1 MAKQNLATVANEL
14 IESYGNTAKN
24 VISAYRVGNERAVVF
39 MDQSFANALEVAGS
53 RLSARTRYNAMTTE
67 KKITA
72 YYTKSVGVTADNAT
86 VVVDKAV
93 ELAGK
98 GVAQVS
104 ANANRFEKSTGVNTL
119 STLAVAAVPAAK
131 AVSKVAGTIEAKS
144 GELVVKIA
152 GKPVKAKKSA
162 APKRAPAKKPV
173 VKAAAKPVAKP
184 VAKKAA
190 KPAAKAAKPAT
201 EAAAA

>member
-1 MAKQNLATVANEL
+1 MAKQNLATVTNEL

-24 VISAYRVGNERAVVF
+24 VISACRVGNERAIELV
-39 MDQSFANALEVAGS
+39 DQSFANALEVAGS
-53 RLSARTRYNAMTTE
+53 RLSARARYNAMSTE

-72 YYTKSVGVTADNAT
+72 YYAKSVGVTADNAV

-104 ANANRFEKSTGVNTL
+104 ANASRFEKSTGVNTL
-119 STLAVAAVPAAK
+119 STLAVAAVPAAV

-144 GELVVKIA
+144 SELVDKIA
-152 GKPVKAKKSA
+152 GKPAAKAKKA
-162 APKRAPAKKPV
+162 VAPKRAVVKKPV
-173 VKAAAKPVAKP
+173 VKAAAKP

-190 KPAAKAAKPAT
+190 KPAAKAVKT
-201 EAAAA
+201 VAAAAA

>member
-1 MAKQNLATVANEL
+1 MAKQNLATVTNEL

-24 VISAYRVGNERAVVF
+24 VISACRVGNERAIELV
-39 MDQSFANALEVAGS
+39 DQSFANALEVAGS
-53 RLSARTRYNAMTTE
+53 RLSARARYNAMSTE

-72 YYTKSVGVTADNAT
+72 YYAKSVGVTADNAV

-104 ANANRFEKSTGVNTL
+104 ANASRFEKSTGVNTL
-119 STLAVAAVPAAK
+119 STLAVAAVPAAV

-144 GELVVKIA
+144 GELVDKIA
-152 GKPVKAKKSA
+152 GKPAAKAKKAA
-162 APKRAPAKKPV
+162 APKRVVVKKPV
-173 VKAAAKPVAKP
+173 VKAAAKP

-190 KPAAKAAKPAT
+190 KPAAKAVKT
-201 EAAAA
+201 VAAAAA

>member
-1 MAKQNLATVANEL
+1 MAKQNLATVTNEL

-24 VISAYRVGNERAVVF
+24 VISAYRVGNERAIEL
-39 MDQSFANALEVAGS
+39 MDQGFATALEAAGS

-72 YYTKSVGVTADNAT
+72 YYAKSVGVTADNAT
-86 VVVDKAV
+86 LVVDKAV

-119 STLAVAAVPAAK
+119 STLAVAAVPAAQ
-131 AVSKVAGTIEAKS
+131 AVSKVAVTIEAKS
-144 GELVVKIA
+144 GELVEKIA
-152 GKPVKAKKSA
+152 GKPAKAKKAA
-162 APKRAPAKKPV
+162 APKRAAVKKPV
-173 VKAAAKPVAKP
+173 VKAAAKPV
-184 VAKKAA
+184 VKKAA
-190 KPAAKAAKPAT
+190 KPTAKAAKAVAT
-201 EAAAA
+201 AAA